1 MAAEPGLAPHTTR
14 DFAPHHPPFEDFA
27 GTSGQAPLV
36 VDPARGAGQAGS
48 STTGSLAVT
57 LCWCLK
63 EPAAVL
69 GNVSF
74 FKIDLV
80 APPYWGSCDTRS
92 KPGSS

>member
-1 MAAEPGLAPHTTR
+1 MAAGPGLAPHG
-14 DFAPHHPPFEDFA
+14 PPFEDFA
-27 GTSGQAPLV
+27 GTSGQAPV
-36 VDPARGAGQAGS
+36 AGQAGS
-48 STTGSLAVT
+48 STAGSLAVV

-69 GNVSF
+69 GNVNF

-80 APPYWGSCDTRS
+80 APLYFGSCDARS